1 MEDGIENPI
10 HRLFLITHT
19 QKKANWVKAGVKSR
33 KRIDWFHGDRK
44 NNYKFSI

>member
-19 QKKANWVKAGVKSR
+19 QKKSQLGQSGREEQKK
-33 KRIDWFHGDRK
+33 DRLV
-44 NNYKFSI
+44 SW